1 MPRRS
6 LPRLALPIRPPSN
19 PTAVAVAATVP
30 ADAVT
35 DRVTAIAQ
43 SAINVGMLSMV
54 KALQMFKREY
64 AVVDRERA
72 YKRCVLLTVLYFG
85 SLITARPRSS

>member
-1 MPRRS
+1 
-6 LPRLALPIRPPSN
+6 
-19 PTAVAVAATVP
+19 
-30 ADAVT
+30 VT

-72 YKRCVLLTVLYFG
+72 YKRCVLLAALYFG
-85 SLITARPRSS
+85 SLITARPHSS